1 MNDAEKLFNN
11 YLYVQN
17 KLMQANMN
25 MNQQIEVFKSIFEE
39 DQNQVKLLI
48 SALNYIGYFYHAPA
62 PLYDPTIVAS
72 NPELNNSINFYLN
85 QSTVDLA
92 QYIFSQLSLY
102 QGYIV
107 TYGCCIQNKGQWVIK
122 NLPLTNEFYTDL
134 HKLLNKMESFQK
146 NGETEHLFWDDEKFS
161 ELVNAIEL
169 IKPNVSLK
177 IQDYTAVLIKTNF
190 IEQIYEMQDRQ
201 VKPVFDNCSVTSRL
215 LFPAGASYSK
225 PVFAH
230 MIIGPTMEKLEANT
244 DNVIKHL
251 FYYTTGDK
259 NTFDKLA
266 KDFIHLAMH
275 PNFKQRNTIV
285 NGDIDKLGKWLDLIN
300 AISQYVQFMARGYDV
315 IPPDYPYS
323 REARM
328 EYVPS
333 VNEESLHLY
342 CLCLPN
348 NPYSDPGNKHIHLNF
363 PYGGK
368 YYELPGLMPCDLI
381 WIAELLFAHGW
392 HLINGAQGSR
402 KARTRNIEKEF
413 TDFLIK
419 CDESNEIRI
428 PAALVYQLYTA
439 FAGKEKQTREVSD
452 SELYRLIK
460 EKGIEYGTFKSRDA
474 DISYIDSEL
483 KPIMEKTG
491 IVFEDRWA
499 EKNRG
504 NKSFKCT
511 ISDELWKTLAA
522 PSPETESSVDE
533 EKFGKYLKELFSRYE
548 YIFKYEV
555 PEFFAQYSESGN
567 HTQKSEHVGSRYIK

>member
-1 MNDAEKLFNN
+1 MNDTEKLFYR
-11 YLYVQN
+11 YLYAQN
-17 KLMQANMN
+17 EFIKANMDRK
-25 MNQQIEVFKSIFEE
+25 QQFGAFKSVFE
-39 DQNQVKLLI
+39 DDRNQVNLLI
-48 SALNYIGYFYHAPA
+48 SALNYIGYFSPAPA
-62 PLYDPTIVAS
+62 PLYDPAIVAN
-72 NPELNNSINFYLN
+72 NPELNNSINYYLN

-92 QYIFSQLSLY
+92 QYIFGQLLY
-102 QGYIV
+102 QDSFVFYSCYIL
-107 TYGCCIQNKGQWVIK
+107 NRDQWVIK

-134 HKLLNKMESFQK
+134 HQLLNKMESFQK

-161 ELVNAIEL
+161 ELINAIGL
-169 IKPNVSLK
+169 INPNVVLQ
-177 IQDYTAVLIKTNF
+177 IPDYTAALIRINN
-190 IEQIYEMQDRQ
+190 IGQVYEMKDQQ
-201 VKPVFDNCSVTSRL
+201 VSPAPENLPAIFSFVDPVGSLCN
-215 LFPAGASYSK
+215 K
-225 PVFAH
+225 QVFAH
-230 MIIGPTMEKLEANT
+230 FNVMPAMKKLEANT
-244 DNVIKHL
+244 DNAIRVL
-251 FYYTTGDK
+251 FFYTVGDK

-285 NGDIDKLGKWLDLIN
+285 SGDIDKLGKWLNLIKD
-300 AISQYVQFMARGYDV
+300 ISNYVQFIVRRYDV
-315 IPPDYPYS
+315 IPPDYPYP

-474 DISYIDSEL
+474 DISYISSEL

-491 IVFEDRWA
+491 IVFEDKWV

-533 EKFGKYLKELFSRYE
+533 EKFGKFLKELFSRYE

-555 PEFFAQYSESGN
+555 PEFFAQNSESGN